1 MNHNSLEKQPLLSV
15 ENRNNFVPNNA
26 NVTQNTT
33 LPNKTNPDT
42 TAFKNRILGVI
53 LVIMAGMC
61 FTGSNVI
68 QKYVIPEVTFWQLL
82 FIRAL
87 VQTLLTSLTCIFM
100 HFKFRASKILNS
112 LSKILREHKVNKKLE
127 FKS

>member
-1 MNHNSLEKQPLLSV
+1 MKQNSLEKQPLLSV
-15 ENRNNFVPNNA
+15 ENRNNFAPNNA

-33 LPNKTNPDT
+33 RPNKTNPDT
-42 TAFKNRILGVI
+42 TPCKNRILGVI
-53 LVIMAGMC
+53 LVIMAGMS

-82 FIRAL
+82 FTRAL

-100 HFKFRASKILNS
+100 HVKFRSSKILNFIR
-112 LSKILREHKVNKKLE
+112 K
-127 FKS
+127 